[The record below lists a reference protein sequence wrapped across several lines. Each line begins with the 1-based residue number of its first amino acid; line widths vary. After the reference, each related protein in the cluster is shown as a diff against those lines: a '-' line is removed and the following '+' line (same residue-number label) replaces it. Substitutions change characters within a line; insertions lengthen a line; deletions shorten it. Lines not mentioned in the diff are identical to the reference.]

1 MYCSPPVLMHCIQ
14 SLHSVMMI
22 IMLKSYQHYRVTK
35 CSKGRTLVRFWIL
48 DVCSDRQAVLSH
60 SIHCSGAMQNL
71 VAFALSGN
79 PSLFPNTHVCRSI
92 SLTWVSLQ
100 KTITSPY
107 TPSINSIPKTSL
119 EHAKII
125 LNGSLIFTPRLCIH
139 GNI

>member
-1 MYCSPPVLMHCIQ
+1 
-14 SLHSVMMI
+14 MMI
-22 IMLKSYQHYRVTK
+22 IVLKSYQQKQNITFIK

-48 DVCSDRQAVLSH
+48 DVCSDRQAVLSY
-60 SIHCSGAMQNL
+60 SVHCSGAMQNL

-92 SLTWVSLQ
+92 SPTWVSLQ

-119 EHAKII
+119 EPAKII